1 MTNYMGDIAK
11 LPNSSVGETEKA
23 EEGEKKDSNGLTG
36 LCLEIKRFV

>member
-23 EEGEKKDSNGLTG
+23 EEGK
-36 LCLEIKRFV
+36 KRFKWAYWIVS